1 MHSIIGEEIKT
12 DSIIPVREKKEE
24 NKWKIQKTIEPGL

>member
-12 DSIIPVREKKEE
+12 DSIIPVREKKEDDKRGYIE
-24 NKWKIQKTIEPGL
+24 ND